1 MELVMFKVM
10 EYLAKMENSF
20 ISVSKIF
27 QWVSNYNMVLFYFYI
42 TLIIHCIDYLVKD
55 WTVAGLLS
63 LGKILRYIQ
72 AASTIALQKQLV
84 ATNTS

>member
-20 ISVSKIF
+20 ISGSKIF
-27 QWVSNYNMVLFYFYI
+27 QWVSKYNMVLFYFYI
-42 TLIIHCIDYLVKD
+42 TVHCVDYLVKD
-55 WTVAGLLS
+55 WTIAGLLS
-63 LGKILRYIQ
+63 LGKILRYIHV
-72 AASTIALQKQLV
+72 ASTIALQKQLV